1 MVWRRL
7 NGTNDLKGRI
17 NDAKALSG
25 LMTDLSGHSITLED
39 MLNRLQFVA
48 TSKFNSIFVC
58 EEIGKNDR
66 LQRVGSFMMEYTES
80 LARESGC
87 KRTWLVSGFAREK
100 EAHLFYKQLGYQQ
113 TGYRFVKLVDNSGGR
128 LNPPPSNG

>member
-1 MVWRRL
+1 VVWRRL

-48 TSKFNSIFVC
+48 ESKLDSV
-58 EEIGKNDR
+58 
-66 LQRVGSFMMEYTES
+66 Y
-80 LARESGC
+80 GC
-87 KRTWLVSGFAREK
+87 KRGW
-100 EAHLFYKQLGYQQ
+100 
-113 TGYRFVKLVDNSGGR
+113 
-128 LNPPPSNG
+128 